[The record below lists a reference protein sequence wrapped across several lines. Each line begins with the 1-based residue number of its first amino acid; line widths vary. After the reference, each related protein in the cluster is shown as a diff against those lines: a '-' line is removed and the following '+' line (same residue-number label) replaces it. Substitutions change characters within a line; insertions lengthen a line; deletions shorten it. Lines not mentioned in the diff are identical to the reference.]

1 MKTFTFRFLVPFL
14 CFMPM
19 LLRSQRVMV
28 TWNASVSRDW
38 NVAANWTPSGV
49 PTADKDVV
57 IGYTSEV
64 NSPII
69 KVGTAAVANSVQ
81 VELGARLTIESGA
94 SLAIDGGRPSPSPS
108 ASFVNLGIV
117 ENSGVIRIDPSSSS
131 VSYGIYTQDADAF
144 PGKFTNKSGGE
155 IYIDGTTSAGFDA
168 YGALFVNEGKV
179 FIGSN
184 KTVGTYGLLN
194 TNAVENKNGGEIYL
208 YKFSTTGL
216 NTDSFSNF
224 TNAGKI
230 VIDADNLTNS
240 TGIDNDGSM
249 TNQSGGEIYID
260 GVARFAFSHKKGTFT
275 NAGKLVIGANDLTGI
290 RAFSNSADAVVN
302 NTGGEIYIDRFTSGG
317 IGLENF
323 GSFTNAG
330 KVVVGSNSSTS
341 GGIGISNQSSF
352 LNQSGGTIAIDRTL
366 NSGLSNGKGTFTNE
380 GSITIGANALVG
392 FYAILNSAT
401 FNDNAGGKI
410 FLDQSS
416 RAGLM
421 NGSSGNF
428 TNEGNLVIGANGNV
442 GVDGVQNDATFA
454 NKPCGE
460 LRVMRGKL
468 GNLANKTLT
477 NTGLVYVVNEL
488 DNQGTFTNNGVL
500 RYGTLSGSVTNTSA
514 SSVIVNSYPTTPIFS
529 FGGSYNGSINIYS
542 DEAATQSAGTFSL
555 PNNFTPLTSFPTGT
569 RTLYAKITNG
579 GCNFVV
585 PFNYLVCNITLVAG
599 SITNPTTCGGNQGSI
614 AFTTTNLPNGTNYA
628 LSFTTTSTTTSPKSV
643 NVAGNNFTLSG
654 LTAGTYSN
662 FMLTAL
668 GCTIPLTTSKEL
680 TDPPLP
686 TVTIVGNNSPICS
699 GKDAIFTVKGTSG
712 ATLTYIITG
721 LEEDQTLLLNG
732 NNQQLTLPNAVADV
746 NLIPIGIA
754 KDNCTVFIVDNSTVT
769 VNPLPTATISGGTA
783 VCKNASSPK
792 ITFTGAV
799 GTAPYTLTY
808 KINNG
813 SEQSITTTNGSSVS
827 LDVPT
832 NESGTFEYILLS
844 VKDGSSTACSQTQ
857 SGSATVTVNAL
868 PTATISGMTT
878 VCRNSTS
885 PKITFT
891 GDKGTAPY
899 TFTYKLNTGS
909 EQTVTTQ
916 NGSSVSL
923 DVPTDAVGEFVYTL
937 ISVKDATTTACSQT
951 QSGSATVT
959 VNPLPTVTITGT
971 TALCQN
977 SQSPN
982 VTFTGSNA
990 TAPYTFTYK
999 INDGTPQTVKTTS
1012 GNSVTVSVP
1021 TGTAGEF
1028 VYSLVSVLESSST
1041 ACSQTQSG
1049 SATVTVNA
1057 LPTATISGMT
1067 TVCRNSTSPKI
1078 TFTGDKGAAPYTFT
1092 YKLNTGAEQT
1102 VTTQNGSSVSLDVPT
1117 DAVGEFVYTLISVKD
1132 ATTTACSQTQSG
1144 SATVTVN
1151 PLPTATITGTTALC
1165 QNSQSPNVTFTGSNA
1180 TAPYTFTYKINDG
1193 TPQTVKTTSGN
1204 SVTVSVPTGTAG
1216 EFVYSLVSV
1225 LESSSTACSQ
1235 TQSGSATVTV
1245 NALPTATISGTTTV
1259 CQNVQ
1264 SPSVTFTGSNATAPY
1279 TFTYKINDGSPQTV
1293 KTTSGNSVT
1302 VSVPTGT
1309 AGVFV
1314 YSLVNV
1320 SESSSTT
1327 CNQTQSGSATV
1338 TVNPLPTATIT
1349 GTTALCQNS
1358 QSPNVTFT
1366 GSNATAPYTFTYKIN
1381 DGTPQTVKTT
1391 SGNSAT
1397 VSVPTSTAGEFV
1409 YSLVSVSESSST
1421 ACSQTQSGSATV
1433 TVNPLPTAT
1442 ISGTTTVCQNV
1453 QSPSVTFTGSN
1464 ATAPYTFTYK
1474 INDGSPQTVKTT
1486 SGNSV
1491 TVSVPTGTAG
1501 VFVYSLVNVSESS
1514 STTCNQTQSGSATVT
1529 VNPLPTATITGTTA
1543 LCQNSQSPN
1552 VTFTGSNATAPYTFT
1567 YKINDGTP
1575 QTVKTTSGNS
1585 ATVSVSTGTAGEFV
1599 YSLVSVSE
1607 SSSTT
1612 CSQIQSGSATVTVN
1626 PLPTATISGTT
1637 TVCQNGA
1644 SPSVTFTG
1652 ANATAP
1658 YTFTY
1663 KINDGAAQTVK
1674 TVSGNSVAVA
1684 IPTDVFG
1691 VFKYSLVSVSESSS
1705 TSCSQAQGGSVE
1717 IKIQSKPTI
1726 TLATL
1731 QQTLNEGNS
1740 QTLCDI
1746 DANPVNNLQFTVTTG
1761 CVVGAPVWRVQVG
1774 NGAWSDWSTNP
1785 PVSQP
1790 SNNQLH
1796 RYQAACDA
1804 SCPSTYTSA
1813 IEVKINYRASTPQ
1826 QVSLIADGITVIEG
1840 ESKDICNVEG
1850 NALTFSATCASG
1862 EVVIYSVDG
1871 GDYSSIVPLQLV
1883 DGQFHNYRVRCRK
1896 SDGTLSCIET
1906 ESGVMRIRI
1915 NSVGQAPVASLNVT
1929 NGCGTPVAFSGT
1941 ASCGSL
1947 AIVWYNASTNAALLA
1962 FPSQTPNET
1971 TSYYA
1976 RCQAG
1981 GGCLSE
1987 KSNTVTYTVI
1997 PVNVTPVVSVSAEV
2011 VCTGVE
2017 VTVSTTCPAG
2027 AKAVWNTGV
2036 EGPSFT
2042 IGYSNVTRQ
2051 RFTAFCKYE
2060 NGCQSGISA
2069 AKEVSWKAFE
2079 LTLINIGES
2088 KSAIKSNDRAAWSSQ
2103 FITRDGGPELEQST
2117 QQNPTLYY
2125 VENANKLAPRYWT
2138 INVDACA
2145 LGTNGSLTFD
2155 MLATPEMGVLRSFNT
2170 HENNAPYFMYA
2181 NRDGWT
2187 ELYAQNHPAYGFYQ
2201 DNGVG
2206 GNVYDSGLPKGLYK
2220 LGIRY
2225 WDMKGW
2231 GSIYPSTRK
2240 PQGNVLAYQEYWF
2253 RIQSKDGVGVGAAR
2267 AAESG
2272 EQVAKGEGQ
2281 VVSDNGQLITDNSAI
2296 ATVLPNPVSNV
2307 LRLKLQESKGL
2318 VVQTSLTDASGR
2330 AILHR
2335 QFVPET
2341 NTHQEDFGVSE
2352 LPKGMYFL
2360 QVKSE
2365 RTQSTLKIIKL

>member
-1 MKTFTFRFLVPFL
+1 MSILYKYLTHIRPSNFMKTFTYRFLLSCL
-14 CFMPM
+14 CFTPV
-19 LLRSQRVMV
+19 LLQGQTTV
-28 TWNASVSRDW
+28 TWTASVSRDW
-38 NVAANWTPSGV
+38 NVAANWSPSGI
-49 PTADKDVV
+49 PTATSDVV
-57 IGYTSEV
+57 ILSVQSQNY
-64 NSPII
+64 PII
-69 KVGTAAVANSVQ
+69 QAGTAAVANSVQ
-81 VELGARLTIESGA
+81 VSLATSLTIVSGA

-108 ASFVNLGIV
+108 TSFLNLGTV

-155 IYIDGTTSAGFDA
+155 IYIDGTTSAGLDA
-168 YGALFVNEGKV
+168 YDALFINEGKV

-208 YKFSTTGL
+208 YKFSSTGI
-216 NTDSFSNF
+216 NTDSFSNSTATF

-230 VIDADNLTNS
+230 VIDADNVTNS
-240 TGIDNDGSM
+240 VGIDNDGSM

-275 NAGKLVIGANDLTGI
+275 NAGKVVIGANDLTGI
-290 RAFSNSADAVVN
+290 RAFTNSADAVVN
-302 NTGGEIYIDRFTSGG
+302 NNIGGEIYIDRFTSGG

-366 NSGLSNGKGTFTNE
+366 NRGLSNGNGTFTNE

-392 FYAILNSAT
+392 LYAILNSAT

-428 TNEGNLVIGANGNV
+428 TNEGNIVIGANGNV

-514 SSVIVNSYPTTPIFS
+514 SSVIVNSHPTTPIFS
-529 FGGSYNGSINIYS
+529 YGGTYNGSINIYT

-585 PFNYLVCNITLVAG
+585 PFSYLVCNITLVAG

-628 LSFTTTSTTTSPKSV
+628 LSFTTTSTTTSPQSV
-643 NVAGNNFTLSG
+643 NVGGNSFTLTG

-662 FMLTAL
+662 FTLSAL
-668 GCTIPLTTSKEL
+668 GCTIPLVTSKEL

-686 TVTIVGNNSPICS
+686 TVTIVGNNSPICA

-721 LEEDQTLLLNG
+721 LDEDQTLLLNG

-746 NLIPIGIA
+746 NLIPISVA

-783 VCKNASSPK
+783 VCKNATSPKITFTGAAGTAPYTFTYKINSGSEQTITTTNGNSVSLDAPTNESGTFEYSLVSVKDGSSTTCSQAQTGSATVTVNPLPTATISGGTAVCKNASSPKITFTGAAGTAPYTFTYKINNGSEQTITTTNGNSVSLDAPTNESGTFEYSLINVKDGSSTTCSQAQTGSTTVIVNPLPTATISGETTVCKNASSPK

-799 GTAPYTLTY
+799 GTAPYTFTY

-813 SEQSITTTNGSSVS
+813 SEQTITTTNGSSVS
-827 LDVPT
+827 LDAPTNESGTFEYSLVSVKDGSSTTCSQAQTGSATVTVNPLPTATITGGTVVCKNASSPKITFTGAAGTAPYTFTYKINNGSEQTITTTNGNSVSLDVPTNESGTFEYILLRVKDGSTTMCSQDQSGSTTVTVNPLPTATITGGTVVCKNATSPKITFTGAAGTAPYTFTYKINSGSEQTITTTNGNSVSLDAPT

-844 VKDGSSTACSQTQ
+844 VKDGSSTTCSQAQT
-857 SGSATVTVNAL
+857 GSTTVTVNPL
-868 PTATISGMTT
+868 PTATITGGT
-878 VCRNSTS
+878 VVCKNATS

-891 GDKGTAPY
+891 G
-899 TFTYKLNTGS
+899 
-909 EQTVTTQ
+909 
-916 NGSSVSL
+916 
-923 DVPTDAVGEFVYTL
+923 AVG
-937 ISVKDATTTACSQT
+937 
-951 QSGSATVT
+951 
-959 VNPLPTVTITGT
+959 
-971 TALCQN
+971 
-977 SQSPN
+977 
-982 VTFTGSNA
+982 

-999 INDGTPQTVKTTS
+999 INNGSEQTITTTN
-1012 GNSVTVSVP
+1012 GNSVNLDAP
-1021 TGTAGEF
+1021 TNESGTFE
-1028 VYSLVSVLESSST
+1028 YSLVSVKDGSST
-1041 ACSQTQSG
+1041 TCSQ
-1049 SATVTVNA
+1049 A
-1057 LPTATISGMT
+1057 
-1067 TVCRNSTSPKI
+1067 
-1078 TFTGDKGAAPYTFT
+1078 
-1092 YKLNTGAEQT
+1092 QT
-1102 VTTQNGSSVSLDVPT
+1102 
-1117 DAVGEFVYTLISVKD
+1117 
-1132 ATTTACSQTQSG
+1132 G

-1151 PLPTATITGTTALC
+1151 PLPTATITGGTVVCKNA
-1165 QNSQSPNVTFTGSNA
+1165 SSPKITFTGA
-1180 TAPYTFTYKINDG
+1180 AGTAPYTFTYKINNG
-1193 TPQTVKTTSGN
+1193 SEQTITTTNDN
-1204 SVTVSVPTGTAG
+1204 SVSLDAPTNESGTF
-1216 EFVYSLVSV
+1216 EYSLLSV
-1225 LESSSTACSQ
+1225 
-1235 TQSGSATVTV
+1235 
-1245 NALPTATISGTTTV
+1245 
-1259 CQNVQ
+1259 
-1264 SPSVTFTGSNATAPY
+1264 
-1279 TFTYKINDGSPQTV
+1279 KDG
-1293 KTTSGNSVT
+1293 
-1302 VSVPTGT
+1302 
-1309 AGVFV
+1309 
-1314 YSLVNV
+1314 
-1320 SESSSTT
+1320 
-1327 CNQTQSGSATV
+1327 
-1338 TVNPLPTATIT
+1338 
-1349 GTTALCQNS
+1349 
-1358 QSPNVTFT
+1358 
-1366 GSNATAPYTFTYKIN
+1366 
-1381 DGTPQTVKTT
+1381 
-1391 SGNSAT
+1391 
-1397 VSVPTSTAGEFV
+1397 
-1409 YSLVSVSESSST
+1409 
-1421 ACSQTQSGSATV
+1421 
-1433 TVNPLPTAT
+1433 
-1442 ISGTTTVCQNV
+1442 
-1453 QSPSVTFTGSN
+1453 
-1464 ATAPYTFTYK
+1464 
-1474 INDGSPQTVKTT
+1474 
-1486 SGNSV
+1486 
-1491 TVSVPTGTAG
+1491 
-1501 VFVYSLVNVSESS
+1501 
-1514 STTCNQTQSGSATVT
+1514 
-1529 VNPLPTATITGTTA
+1529 
-1543 LCQNSQSPN
+1543 
-1552 VTFTGSNATAPYTFT
+1552 
-1567 YKINDGTP
+1567 
-1575 QTVKTTSGNS
+1575 
-1585 ATVSVSTGTAGEFV
+1585 
-1599 YSLVSVSE
+1599 
-1607 SSSTT
+1607 SSTT
-1612 CSQIQSGSATVTVN
+1612 CSQAQSGSASVTVN

-1705 TSCSQAQGGSVE
+1705 TSCSQAQSGSVE

-1726 TLATL
+1726 TLTTL

-1740 QTLCDI
+1740 QTFCDI
-1746 DANPVNNLQFTVTTG
+1746 DANPVNSLQFTVTTG

-1813 IEVKINYRASTPQ
+1813 IEVKINYRASMPQ
-1826 QVSLIADGITVIEG
+1826 QVSLIADGITVVEG

-1883 DGQFHNYRVRCRK
+1883 DGQYHNYRVRCRK

-1906 ESGVMRIRI
+1906 ESGVIRIRI

-1947 AIVWYNASTNAALLA
+1947 AIVWYNASTNAALLT

-1997 PVNVTPVVSVSAEV
+1997 PVNVAPVVSVSAEV

-2017 VTVSTTCPAG
+2017 VTVSTTCPVG

-2051 RFTAFCKYE
+2051 RFTAYCKYE

-2088 KSAIKSNDRAAWSSQ
+2088 KSAIKTNDRSAWSSQ

-2155 MLATPEMGVLRSFNT
+2155 MLATPETGVPQSFNT

-2267 AAESG
+2267 AAERG
-2272 EQVAKGEGQ
+2272 EQVAKGEGQGARGEGQ
-2281 VVSDNGQLITDNSAI
+2281 VVSDNGQPITDNSAF

-2307 LRLKLQESKGL
+2307 LRLKVQESKGK
-2318 VVQTSLTDASGR
+2318 VVQTTLTDASGR
-2330 AILHR
+2330 EILHR

-2341 NTHQEDFGVSE
+2341 NTHQEEFGVSE

-2360 QVKSE
+2360 RVTTSE
-2365 RTQSTLKIIKL
+2365 KRDTLKVIKL